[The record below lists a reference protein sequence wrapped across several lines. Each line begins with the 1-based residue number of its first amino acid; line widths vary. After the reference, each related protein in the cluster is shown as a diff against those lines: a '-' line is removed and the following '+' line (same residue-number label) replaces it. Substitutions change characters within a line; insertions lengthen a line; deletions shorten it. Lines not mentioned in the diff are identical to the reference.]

1 MLAFVVASFPGLPCF
16 ICDHKDA
23 QAQKREGMEQGKAWV
38 KAALVVLFNVT
49 LCIKPCYTVLH
60 CIIYISA
67 VLLLLFTHQVAALHC
82 VMLPEHMEGKFRPPH
97 LPVLASRFLDTC
109 QV

>member
-49 LCIKPCYTVLH
+49 LCVKPCYTVLH
-60 CIIYISA
+60 CIIIYICCTVTFIHSPGG
-67 VLLLLFTHQVAALHC
+67 C
-82 VMLPEHMEGKFRPPH
+82 VTLCY
-97 LPVLASRFLDTC
+97 AT
-109 QV
+109 